1 MNGAGTNL
9 WMFHRRQAK
18 SLLQLNR
25 RSVVVQQHAVGTN
38 RNGSLSSHQSRSF
51 FSYSRRAVTLT
62 LTRPMTLALAATTNK
77 YVPPFARNL
86 NGIRWFHHTAVS
98 AAEVAEVEEAEAA
111 TLAEYETPVK
121 IFFASQT
128 GTAQLFSQDLAQAL
142 QEHGFKTVS
151 MQPLD
156 ELDTSELSLSQGQ
169 SPLASIPT
177 PVFVILAS
185 TTGAGEPPDHA
196 RHFYDW
202 LQEQPPLTAAT
213 NAHAAGIRFAVFGL
227 GNSKAHPNHYN
238 TVAKTLDS
246 RLQALGHEAVL
257 PLHLGDDGDCID
269 DDFDQW
275 LSQLHIALSS
285 PGERFSNS
293 HHESETK
300 TDTTTSSTPTVE
312 SAALYVPSSSNN
324 KYPVL
329 HLQEPSSADT
339 RIGSTTRGP
348 FLDTCPTF
356 YMPGSR
362 LFSVSDN
369 RLLSHDPTS
378 NGLCELQVQLPDDN
392 NADNKTMKY
401 ETGDHFVLYPRNADC
416 LVQAFL
422 HFFGVSPDA
431 VITGYDSHDQN
442 NKGDGSPSALPYTHP
457 IGITVDETLSHCVDL
472 ESSPSPSLAR
482 RLLTGQHQQQR
493 DGPNL
498 DYKRE
503 IAHPRRTVLELLLQS
518 QQQQDKTKMPNISLS
533 DLLWLL
539 PPLQPRYYSIA
550 SSAAVHPDAVS
561 LTYRP
566 VQYVTS
572 RGILRHG
579 VCTSYMRQLSAVKST
594 TDDDPSQQ
602 PSSVTAVIRS
612 NPSFRL
618 PADPATPI
626 WMIAG
631 GCGVAPIRAF
641 LEERLHRAPML
652 ENKYGPA
659 WLFLGFRSPA
669 DQVYTDLV
677 QQALAAG
684 AITKS
689 CLTFQEGCATATV
702 QAAATG
708 NGDAT
713 NSTEQA
719 SAVGCGL
726 VSDQVRRYGAAF
738 WAHCQAGGM
747 IYLCGG
753 ARTFGVAIEN
763 EVHAIFQEHGGLS
776 EQEATAYLQQLI
788 HEGRLCED
796 LAD

>member
-1 MNGAGTNL
+1 MNSATTSL
-9 WMFHRRQAK
+9 RLFHRRQAK
-18 SLLQLNR
+18 SLLELNR
-25 RSVVVQQHAVGTN
+25 RTVVVQQHAVGSGN
-38 RNGSLSSHQSRSF
+38 RNGSLNSDQSSSF
-51 FSYSRRAVTLT
+51 FSSSHRAVA
-62 LTRPMTLALAATTNK
+62 LTRPIPLALAGATSK
-77 YVPPFARNL
+77 AVPTWARNL
-86 NGIRWFHHTAVS
+86 NGIRWFHHTTASSSSEV
-98 AAEVAEVEEAEAA
+98 AAEVPEAKWAA
-111 TLAEYETPVK
+111 PETPVQ

-128 GTAQLFSQDLAQAL
+128 GTAQLFAQDLAQAL
-142 QEHGFKTVS
+142 QEDEYKTVS
-151 MQPLD
+151 MQPLQEFD
-156 ELDTSELSLSQGQ
+156 TNELLLLQGEY
-169 SPLASIPT
+169 PHAKPA
-177 PVFVILAS
+177 PVYVILAS
-185 TTGAGEPPDHA
+185 TTGVGEPPDHA
-196 RHFYDW
+196 RPFYKW
-202 LQEQPPLTAAT
+202 LEQHQPLTAAT
-213 NAHAAGIRFAVFGL
+213 NAHASGIRYAVFGL

-269 DDFDQW
+269 DDYDQW
-275 LSQLHIALSS
+275 SLKLRTALSS
-285 PGERFSNS
+285 PGESSSNS
-293 HHESETK
+293 HYESETK
-300 TDTTTSSTPTVE
+300 TDTTTSSGTNETPPTVDSSS
-312 SAALYVPSSSNN
+312 SAPSSTND
-324 KYPVL
+324 KYPTL
-329 HLQEPSSADT
+329 HLQEPSSVDT
-339 RIGSTTRGP
+339 RIGSRATRGP
-348 FLDTCPTF
+348 LLDICPSF
-356 YMPGSR
+356 YMAGSR

-378 NGLCELQVQLPDDN
+378 NGLCELQVQLPHGD
-392 NADNKTMKY
+392 NADNNKMKY

-422 HFFGVSPDA
+422 NFFGVSPDA
-431 VITGYDSHDQN
+431 VITGYKDEKN
-442 NKGDGSPSALPYTHP
+442 NESDALPSALPYPHP
-457 IGITVDETLSHCVDL
+457 MGITVYETLSHCVDL
-472 ESSPSPSLAR
+472 ESPPSPALAR
-482 RLLTGQHQQQR
+482 RLLNGHHQQQA
-493 DGPNL
+493 DKPKL
-498 DYKRE
+498 DFKHD

-518 QQQQDKTKMPNISLS
+518 HQQQDNTKVPNMSLS
-533 DLLWLL
+533 DMLWQL

-641 LEERLHRAPML
+641 LQERVHRAPML
-652 ENKYGPA
+652 PENNKYGPA

-677 QQALAAG
+677 QQALAVG

-689 CLTFQEGCATATV
+689 CLNFQEGCTTATV
-702 QAAATG
+702 QD
-708 NGDAT
+708 DA
-713 NSTEQA
+713 NSEEQA
-719 SAVGCGL
+719 SVVGCGL
-726 VSDQVRRYGAAF
+726 VTEQVRRYGAAF
-738 WAHCQAGGM
+738 WEHCQAGGM
-747 IYLCGG
+747 TYLCGG

-763 EVHAIFQEHGGLS
+763 ELHTIFQENGCLS
-776 EQEATAYLQQLI
+776 EQEATAYLQELI
-788 HEGRLCED
+788 REGRLCED

>member
-1 MNGAGTNL
+1 MSSASTSL
-9 WMFHRRQAK
+9 WSFQRRQAK

-25 RSVVVQQHAVGTN
+25 RTLVLQRHVEGNGN
-38 RNGSLSSHQSRSF
+38 RNVSLNSNQSRSF
-51 FSYSRRAVTLT
+51 FSFSHRAVTLT
-62 LTRPMTLALAATTNK
+62 RPTPLALGKKTSQA
-77 YVPPFARNL
+77 VPSYACNL
-86 NGIRWFHHTAVS
+86 NGIRWFRHTAAS
-98 AAEVAEVEEAEAA
+98 TSSVAEGAETEAA
-111 TLAEYETPVK
+111 TLAVSETPIK

-142 QEHGFKTVS
+142 HEDGYEKVS
-151 MQPLD
+151 MQPLQ
-156 ELDTSELSLSQGQ
+156 ELDTNEL
-169 SPLASIPT
+169 LALPREDTHAT
-177 PVFVILAS
+177 PAPVYIMLAS
-185 TTGAGEPPDHA
+185 TTGVGEAPQHAGP
-196 RHFYDW
+196 FYEW
-202 LQEQPPLTAAT
+202 LEEQRPLTAAAYT
-213 NAHAAGIRFAVFGL
+213 HASGIRYAVFGL

-257 PLHLGDDGDCID
+257 PLHLGDDGDCIE
-269 DDFDQW
+269 DDFDKW
-275 LSQLHIALSS
+275 LLKLRTTLSS
-285 PGERFSNS
+285 PSESSVSIS
-293 HHESETK
+293 HHEIETK
-300 TDTTTSSTPTVE
+300 TDTTSSSGANEITPTVDF
-312 SAALYVPSSSNN
+312 SLNN
-324 KYPVL
+324 KYPTL
-329 HLQEPSSADT
+329 HLQDPSSVET
-339 RIGSTTRGP
+339 RSGSTAQRGHL
-348 FLDTCPTF
+348 LDTCPSF
-356 YMPGSR
+356 YKPGSR
-362 LFSVSDN
+362 LFSVSHN

-378 NGLCELQVQLPDDN
+378 NGLCELQVQLPDTGSPDN
-392 NADNKTMKY
+392 NKIKY

-422 HFFGVSPDA
+422 HFFGVSPDT
-431 VITGYDSHDQN
+431 VITGFDNSDAT
-442 NKGDGSPSALPYTHP
+442 PSALYPHP
-457 IGITVDETLSHCVDL
+457 TGITVYETFSHCVDL
-472 ESSPSPSLAR
+472 ESPPSPALAR
-482 RLLTGQHQQQR
+482 RLLTGHYKQQPDR
-493 DGPNL
+493 PNL

-518 QQQQDKTKMPNISLS
+518 QQQQDNTDVLNMSLS
-533 DLLWLL
+533 DLLWQL

-566 VQYVTS
+566 AQYVTS

-594 TDDDPSQQ
+594 TDNDPSQQ
-602 PSSVTAVIRS
+602 PSSVAAMINS

-652 ENKYGPA
+652 PENNKYGPA

-689 CLTFQEGCATATV
+689 CLTFQGGCAIVTV
-702 QAAATG
+702 H
-708 NGDAT
+708 DA
-713 NSTEQA
+713 NSAEQA
-719 SAVGCGL
+719 SVVGCGL
-726 VSDQVRRYGAAF
+726 VTEQVRRHGAAF
-738 WAHCQAGGM
+738 WEHCQAGGRT
-747 IYLCGG
+747 YLCGG

-776 EQEATAYLQQLI
+776 EQDATAYLQELI
-788 HEGRLCED
+788 REGRLCED

>member
-1 MNGAGTNL
+1 MSSASTSL
-9 WMFHRRQAK
+9 WSFQRRQAK
-18 SLLQLNR
+18 SLLRLNR
-25 RSVVVQQHAVGTN
+25 RTLVVQQHVVGNGN
-38 RNGSLSSHQSRSF
+38 RNESLSSHQFRSF
-51 FSYSRRAVTLT
+51 FSFSHRAVV
-62 LTRPMTLALAATTNK
+62 TRPRPIPLALAATRSQA
-77 YVPPFARNL
+77 VPSWARNL
-86 NGIRWFHHTAVS
+86 NGNRWFHHTAVS
-98 AAEVAEVEEAEAA
+98 TSSAVEGAETEVA
-111 TLAEYETPVK
+111 TLAASETPIK

-128 GTAQLFSQDLAQAL
+128 GTAQLFSQDLSQAL
-142 QEHGFKTVS
+142 QEDGYKTISV
-151 MQPLD
+151 QPLQ
-156 ELDTSELSLSQGQ
+156 EFDTNELSVLQGED
-169 SPLASIPT
+169 PNATTAPIY
-177 PVFVILAS
+177 VILAS
-185 TTGAGEPPDHA
+185 TTGIGELPEHA
-196 RHFYDW
+196 RTFYEW
-202 LQEQPPLTAAT
+202 LEEQPPVTTAT
-213 NAHAAGIRFAVFGL
+213 NTPAARIRYAVFGL

-246 RLQALGHEAVL
+246 RLQALGHDAVL

-275 LSQLHIALSS
+275 LLKLRTALSS
-285 PGERFSNS
+285 PGESSSNS
-293 HHESETK
+293 RHESETK
-300 TDTTTSSTPTVE
+300 SDSTASSHTNEIALTVDSS
-312 SAALYVPSSSNN
+312 SAAPSSNNN
-324 KYPVL
+324 KYPTL
-329 HLQEPSSADT
+329 HLQKASSVDT
-339 RIGSTTRGP
+339 RIGSTAARGHL
-348 FLDTCPTF
+348 LDTCPSF

-362 LFSVSDN
+362 IFSVSDN

-378 NGLCELQVQLPDDN
+378 NGLCELQVQLPDEDN
-392 NADNKTMKY
+392 AGNNTMKY

-422 HFFGVSPDA
+422 QFFGVSPDA
-431 VITGYDSHDQN
+431 IITGSDNSDA
-442 NKGDGSPSALPYTHP
+442 SPSALTYPHP
-457 IGITVDETLSHCVDL
+457 TAISVYETLSHCVDL
-472 ESSPSPSLAR
+472 ESPPSPSLAR
-482 RLLTGQHQQQR
+482 RLLTGQYKQQPDR
-493 DGPNL
+493 PNL

-518 QQQQDKTKMPNISLS
+518 QQLQHNTKVPNMSLS
-533 DLLWLL
+533 DLLWQL

-550 SSAAVHPDAVS
+550 SSAAVHPDTVS

-566 VQYVTS
+566 AQYVTS

-594 TDDDPSQQ
+594 TDNDPSQQ
-602 PSSVTAVIRS
+602 PSSVAALIRS

-631 GCGVAPIRAF
+631 GCGVAPIKAF
-641 LEERLHRAPML
+641 LEERVHRAPML
-652 ENKYGPA
+652 ESSNKYGPA

-689 CLTFQEGCATATV
+689 CLTFQEGCAIATE
-702 QAAATG
+702 QAA
-708 NGDAT
+708 

-719 SAVGCGL
+719 SAVACGL
-726 VSDQVRRYGAAF
+726 VTEQVRKYGAAF
-738 WAHCQAGGM
+738 WEHCEAGGM
-747 IYLCGG
+747 TYLCGG

-776 EQEATAYLQQLI
+776 EQEATVYLQKLI
-788 HEGRLCED
+788 REGRLCED